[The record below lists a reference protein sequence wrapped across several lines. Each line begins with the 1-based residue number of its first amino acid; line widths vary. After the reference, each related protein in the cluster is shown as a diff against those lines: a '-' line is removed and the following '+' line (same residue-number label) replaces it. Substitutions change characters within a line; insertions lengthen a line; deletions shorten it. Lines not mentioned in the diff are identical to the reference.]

1 MIYQKSPFFLTII
14 IFGLCTACQ
23 TQKDEASLV
32 KAIEIFNQAF
42 KEGDVNKLSQMIT
55 ENYQHT
61 NGNSKAIDKEAWLNY
76 LKQRQA
82 DIQSGKIIVDSYEM
96 QDTKITQ
103 YGNMAVVTAKIITS
117 NNSKESAY
125 RVTNIWVVEGGEWKR
140 AGFHDGK
147 IQ

>member
-1 MIYQKSPFFLTII
+1 MIYQKSLVFLTVL
-14 IFGLCTACQ
+14 IFVFFNACQ
-23 TQKDEASLV
+23 PSKDEASLI
-32 KAIEIFNQAF
+32 KAIETFNRAF
-42 KEGDVNKLSQMIT
+42 KEGDVGKLSQMIT
-55 ENYQHT
+55 DDYQHT

-76 LKQRQA
+76 LKPRQA

-96 QDTKITQ
+96 LDTKITQ
-103 YGNMAVVTAKIITS
+103 YGNMAIVTAKIITS

-125 RVTNIWVVEGGEWKR
+125 RVTNIWIVEGGEWKR